1 MISRQVSFTRFFIC
15 YNKNIKMRG
24 GDNIKKARIIMAIV
38 SALAAVFA
46 FAASAFAEA
55 PCVGPFYEP
64 EMPEKLKK
72 R

>member
-1 MISRQVSFTRFFIC
+1 
-15 YNKNIKMRG
+15 MRG

>member
-1 MISRQVSFTRFFIC
+1 M
-15 YNKNIKMRG
+15 
-24 GDNIKKARIIMAIV
+24 KKARVILAII

-64 EMPEKLKK
+64 EMPEKLRPTK
-72 R
+72 